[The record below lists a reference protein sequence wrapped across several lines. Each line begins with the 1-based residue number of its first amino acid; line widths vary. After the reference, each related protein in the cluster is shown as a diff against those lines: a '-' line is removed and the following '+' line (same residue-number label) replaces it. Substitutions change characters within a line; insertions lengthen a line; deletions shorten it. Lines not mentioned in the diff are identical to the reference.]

1 MDEYDRQNVKEILN
15 GHGDWFGAALL
26 RAIALGDNYQRA
38 LLFMSFPHE
47 VQAVY
52 NLDLP
57 PGPGGEAFDQLLE
70 RLWVKADSQK
80 RQRLAYSFV
89 KLEGRQ
95 SH

>member
-1 MDEYDRQNVKEILN
+1 MMEYDRQNVASILK

-26 RAIALGDNYQRA
+26 RTIAQGDNYQRA

-70 RLWVKADSQK
+70 RLWVKADSPN

-89 KLEGRQ
+89 RFEMRFD
-95 SH
+95 H